1 MVIFCPMLQ
10 QDLPIGIFDSGVGGL
25 SVLKHLK
32 KLLPSEN
39 FIYLGDA
46 ARTPYGTKGA
56 NTILQY
62 SKECV
67 QYLEFCQVKLIVVA
81 CNTASSIA
89 VPRLKQEH
97 SLPIIGMIETASSK
111 AEKVAV
117 LGTKAT
123 IKSNAYQEKLLSDDS
138 KIEILGRACPLF
150 VPLVEEGLF
159 NGDIVDRVIEMYL
172 ADIKAEEPEEVLLA
186 CTHYPLLR
194 PAIERYFGLTTAII
208 DCGEAAAKGVK
219 EALMRSNMLRQDGSE
234 GKTSYRVTDDVE
246 RFKMVGKL
254 FLGDILTDVSLIP
267 SLTQKD

>member
-1 MVIFCPMLQ
+1 MILFDPMLQ
-10 QDLPIGIFDSGVGGL
+10 RDLPIGIFDSGVGGL

-32 KLLPSEN
+32 KILPSEDY
-39 FIYLGDA
+39 IYLGDA

-56 NTILQY
+56 ATILQY

-67 QYLEFCQVKLIVVA
+67 NYLESCQVKLIVVA

-89 VPRLKQEH
+89 VPKLKQEH
-97 SLPIIGMIETASSK
+97 SLPMIGMIETASSD
-111 AEKVAV
+111 AETVVV

-123 IKSNAYQEKLLSDDS
+123 VKSNAYQEKLLLENPQ
-138 KIEILGRACPLF
+138 IQILARACPLF

-159 NGDIVDRVIEMYL
+159 EGDVVDRVIEMYL
-172 ADIKAEEPEEVLLA
+172 ADIKAEGPQEVLLA

-194 PAIERYFGLTTAII
+194 PAIERYFGLSVAII
-208 DCGEAAAKGVK
+208 DCGEAAARGVK
-219 EALMRSNMLRQDGSE
+219 ETLLRLDMLRQDGTI
-234 GKTSYRVTDDVE
+234 GKISYRVTDDVE

-254 FLGDILTDVSLIP
+254 FLGDVLTDVSLIP

>member
-1 MVIFCPMLQ
+1 MWFALKNGNLFPMLQ
-10 QDLPIGIFDSGVGGL
+10 RDLPIGIFDSGVGGL

-32 KLLPSEN
+32 KLLPAEN

-56 NTILQY
+56 ATIMQY

-67 QYLEFCQVKLIVVA
+67 NYLESCQVKLIVVA

-89 VPRLKQEH
+89 VPKLKQEH
-97 SLPIIGMIETASSK
+97 SLPIVGMIETATSQ
-111 AEKVAV
+111 AERVAV

-123 IKSNAYQEKLLSDDS
+123 IKSNAYQEKLLFGDPQ
-138 KIEILGRACPLF
+138 IQILARACPLF

-159 NGDIVDRVIEMYL
+159 EGDIVDRVIEMYL
-172 ADIKAEEPEEVLLA
+172 ADIKAEGPEEVLLA

-194 PAIERYFGLTTAII
+194 PAIERYFGLSVAII
-208 DCGEAAAKGVK
+208 DCGEAAARGVK
-219 EALMRSNMLRQDGSE
+219 EMLSQSDMLCQDRKE
-234 GKTSYRVTDDVE
+234 GNTSYRVTDDVE

-254 FLGDILTDVSLIP
+254 FLGDILTDVS
-267 SLTQKD
+267 